1 MQMNTPADSFAGEHG
16 NAPQITSRRD
26 LARLAVGA
34 LGVVYGDIG
43 TSPLYAIR
51 ECFNPTYGIP
61 PTVANTLGILSLVFW
76 ALVLVVVIK
85 YLTFVMRADNH
96 GDGGILALLALVT
109 PRGNGQPTR
118 RRFAL
123 LLLGLVGAALL
134 WADGMIT
141 PSITVLGAIEG
152 LEVAT
157 PVFRPFVV
165 PISLAIL
172 VGLFIVQKRG
182 TGRIGAM
189 FGPIMMLWF
198 VSIAVLGARW
208 IVREPRVLEALNPIW
223 ALRLMSEHRLH
234 GFLVLGAVV
243 LCITGT
249 EALYADMGHFGRIP
263 IRVAWYLVVFP
274 GLLINYFGQ
283 GALVISRG
291 EAATDS
297 PFYLLAPPHLVY
309 PLVVL
314 ATIAAI
320 IASQALISGAFSL
333 AQQGVQLGY
342 SPRLTIVHTSHTAR
356 GQIYVPE
363 INSALLVACCGLV
376 LAFQKSTNLAAAYGI
391 AVVGTMAT
399 TSVLLYVVA
408 RERWKWRMPMALLLT
423 GSFLAVDLAFLLAN
437 VDKVKTGGWFPLAMG
452 ALIFTIMTT
461 WKRGRSELAAKL
473 RADSLPIEYFLADVR
488 DLKPTRVSGT
498 AVFMTSDVG
507 IAPVVLLH
515 HFKHNKVLHER
526 LVLLSVRTEA
536 VPFVPQSKKV
546 EVHELGSGFY
556 QVVGHYGF
564 MQTPNVPEII
574 RLMAPHGLDVKTT
587 ECSFYLG
594 RETLLTTGPARLWKW
609 RKALF
614 AYLSR
619 NALPATAFFSIPPNR
634 VLELGTQIEL

>member
-1 MQMNTPADSFAGEHG
+1 
-16 NAPQITSRRD
+16 
-26 LARLAVGA
+26 
-34 LGVVYGDIG
+34 
-43 TSPLYAIR
+43 
-51 ECFNPTYGIP
+51 
-61 PTVANTLGILSLVFW
+61 
-76 ALVLVVVIK
+76 
-85 YLTFVMRADNH
+85 
-96 GDGGILALLALVT
+96 
-109 PRGNGQPTR
+109 
-118 RRFAL
+118 
-123 LLLGLVGAALL
+123 
-134 WADGMIT
+134 
-141 PSITVLGAIEG
+141 
-152 LEVAT
+152 
-157 PVFRPFVV
+157 
-165 PISLAIL
+165 
-172 VGLFIVQKRG
+172 
-182 TGRIGAM
+182 
-189 FGPIMMLWF
+189 MLWF

-363 INSALLVACCGLV
+363 INAALLVACCGLV

-408 RERWKWRMPMALLLT
+408 RERWKWRMPWALLLT
-423 GSFLAVDLAFLLAN
+423 GFFLTVDLAFLLAN
-437 VDKVKTGGWFPLAMG
+437 ADKVKTGGWFPLAMG